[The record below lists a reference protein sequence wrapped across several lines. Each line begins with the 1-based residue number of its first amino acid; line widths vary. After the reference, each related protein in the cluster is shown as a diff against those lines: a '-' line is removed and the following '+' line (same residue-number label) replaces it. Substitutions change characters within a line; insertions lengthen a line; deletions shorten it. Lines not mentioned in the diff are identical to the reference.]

1 MRINSRIADS
11 FKWKFGR
18 DPKKR
23 SISEL
28 HALYKRAQ
36 ERSITKRKQISDLI
50 DRIVKETPLV
60 KQQGE
65 DRHIVYFNMDDK
77 IYKYEFTYRSE
88 YKSWAYSWNS
98 LKFEGDTQSKRE
110 QKINFFLS
118 NDIAFELGEK
128 FHKLDKGQKNLE
140 YKVKHVLIDEISEEL
155 RKKFNKVNA
164 FDTPSV
170 IPVKVNDET
179 LIFNLDGQSFG
190 LYKKFNFIGFLSEE
204 LSF

>member
-60 KQQGE
+60 KQLGE
-65 DRHIVYFNMDDK
+65 DRHIVYFNDDR
-77 IYKYEFTYRSE
+77 IYKYEFTYRSG
-88 YKSWAYSWNS
+88 YKCWAYSCSS

-118 NDIAFELGEK
+118 NDIAFDLGEK
-128 FHKLDKGQKNLE
+128 FHKLDKGHKNLE
-140 YKVKHVLIDEISEEL
+140 YKVKNVLIEEILEEL
-155 RKKFNKVNA
+155 RKKFNKVNT
-164 FDTPSV
+164 FDVPKV

-179 LIFNLDGQSFG
+179 LIFNLDGQSFD
-190 LYKKFNFIGFLSEE
+190 LYKKFNFIGVLSEE

>member
-1 MRINSRIADS
+1 MRINSRIEDS

-18 DPKKR
+18 SPKKR
-23 SISEL
+23 TISEL
-28 HALYKRAQ
+28 HSLYKKAQ
-36 ERSITKRKQISDLI
+36 QRSIIKRKQISGLI
-50 DRIVKETPLV
+50 DQIVTETPLI

-65 DRHIVYFNMDDK
+65 DRHVVYFNMNDK

-128 FHKLDKGQKNLE
+128 FHKLERGNKNLE
-140 YKVKHVLIDEISEEL
+140 YKVKNVLIDEISEAL
-155 RKKFNKVNA
+155 RKKFDKVNS
-164 FDTPSV
+164 FNVPKV

-179 LIFNLDGQSFG
+179 LIFNLDGQSYG
-190 LYKKFNFIGFLSEE
+190 LYKKFNFIGVLSEE

>member
-60 KQQGE
+60 KKQGE
-65 DRHIVYFNMDDK
+65 NCHTVYFNMNDK

-98 LKFEGDTQSKRE
+98 LNFEGDTQSKRE

-128 FHKLDKGQKNLE
+128 FRKLDKGQKNLE
-140 YKVKHVLIDEISEEL
+140 YKVKHILIDEISEEL
-155 RKKFNKVNA
+155 RKKFNKVTSFEVPN
-164 FDTPSV
+164 V

-179 LIFNLDGQSFG
+179 LIFNLDSQSFG
-190 LYKKFNFIGFLSEE
+190 LYNKFNFVGFLSEE